1 MSLLKFNDES
11 PKTTGSN
18 KSLKYLLGVGAL
30 VGTIVL
36 SSTFAASINLNAG
49 GPVEFGQGVV
59 QTTVCDDEITV
70 TPISTFVNAA
80 GYGSHMF
87 TSLRISGIDS
97 SEGKCSGKRFL
108 IKAYGDNGILDLFN
122 FSDDLVD
129 QDYDYVEI
137 ANNGG
142 EFTWV
147 SGGSDDGDV
156 IPGSDGYITDTSFTI
171 DFAMS
176 LGPPI
181 VRTPLALSEDV
192 KRITVETYDA
202 NLLSGRV
209 LSASQVGIV
218 DLTGSGFDLAE
229 PCGTENDCYPY
240 FTFQDYLDD
249 LTEEDV
255 ANFNEELGLSGM
267 TLSQIVNAF
276 SFKFTYDPSAGD
288 GYESSPGE
296 MPFWNLEVNFLGTS
310 FWPLFES
317 LTGAPTGTFNTL
329 AGYVVAFDGNVGAFI
344 PTDAGGE
351 VAMVFS
357 LNEALQNNPGFDSLH
372 LWPET
377 QPDRSVPIRNLF
389 SIWTPSEMPY
399 TE

>member
-1 MSLLKFNDES
+1 
-11 PKTTGSN
+11 
-18 KSLKYLLGVGAL
+18 
-30 VGTIVL
+30 
-36 SSTFAASINLNAG
+36 
-49 GPVEFGQGVV
+49 
-59 QTTVCDDEITV
+59 
-70 TPISTFVNAA
+70 
-80 GYGSHMF
+80 
-87 TSLRISGIDS
+87 
-97 SEGKCSGKRFL
+97 L

-156 IPGSDGYITDTSFTI
+156 IPGSGGYITDTSFTI

-351 VAMVFS
+351 VAVVFS